1 MHQGEFSRAT
11 TSGHGVQRRQ
21 VLAAGLAWAGASGAA
36 PAAFEAP
43 EPIRVALRQSGL
55 PPQALGWVVLPLTPA
70 RTPGLPMP
78 TLSWQARQP
87 FTPASLSKLVTSYA
101 ALDRL
106 GPAFTWRTAVL
117 WRGLLRDGVLTGDL
131 RLRGS
136 GDPVLVH
143 ERLWRLLRQ
152 VRQRGVREI
161 RGDIVLDRQ
170 VFAPIATAASDFD
183 QAAGRPYNVQ
193 PDGLL
198 LNYHA
203 LTLHLRPDIALG
215 QAHVSVEPTLA
226 GLEVA
231 ATVPLSE
238 TASACD
244 NLRQALQIQHAA
256 SSAGRL
262 SWAGV
267 LPRGCTEEVALSVA
281 YADPGRYAAR
291 LIEAMWREVG
301 GTLSGRVRDAEG
313 PVEAHRDQLLVE
325 HVSPPLSQVVQDM
338 NKSSNNVMAEQVFL
352 TLAARA
358 QPTVSATHAQ
368 ARAVVED
375 WVRSRLGPP
384 EQDGPWVLDNGS
396 GLSRQARCTP
406 LWLARLLHDAFHS
419 PVMPE
424 LMASLPIA
432 GVDGTLRQSQARPG
446 RAHLKTGTLRDAS
459 GVAGY
464 VLDAQGRHHVLV
476 AMASHPQA
484 FAARRVFDALVDWV
498 VSTSP
503 PQNQ

>member
-1 MHQGEFSRAT
+1 MHQSEFSRAT
-11 TSGHGVQRRQ
+11 FGHGLPRRQ
-21 VLAAGLAWAGASGAA
+21 VLAAGLAWAGASWAT

-43 EPIRVALRQSGL
+43 EPIRAALKQSGL
-55 PPQALGWVVLPLTPA
+55 PPQALGWVVLPLTA
-70 RTPGLPMP
+70 TRSPGLPMAA
-78 TLSWQARQP
+78 LSWQARQA
-87 FTPASLSKLVTSYA
+87 FSPASLSKLVTSYA

-117 WRGLLRDGVLTGDL
+117 WRGTLRDGVLEGDL
-131 RLRGS
+131 LLRGS

-161 RGDIVLDRQ
+161 RGHILLDRQ
-170 VFAPIATAASDFD
+170 VFAPMPTQAADFD
-183 QAAGRPYNVQ
+183 QAPGRPYNVQ

-198 LNYHA
+198 LNYNA
-203 LTLHLRPDIALG
+203 LTLRLRPDTALG
-215 QAHVSVEPTLA
+215 RASVVVEPTLA
-226 GLEVA
+226 GLEA
-231 ATVPLSE
+231 PNSVPLSE
-238 TASACD
+238 AASPCD
-244 NLRQALQIQHAA
+244 NLRPALQIQHEPSRAERLGV
-256 SSAGRL
+256 AG
-262 SWAGV
+262 A

-291 LIEAMWREVG
+291 LVEAMWREVG
-301 GTLSGRVRDAEG
+301 GTLSGQVRDAEAAFDASRYQ
-313 PVEAHRDQLLVE
+313 PLVE

-352 TLAARA
+352 TLAAQA
-358 QPTVSATHAQ
+358 QPGARGVTLAQ
-368 ARAVVED
+368 ARTVVAD
-375 WVRSRLGPP
+375 WVRARLGPLD
-384 EQDGPWVLDNGS
+384 QDGPWTLDNGS

-406 LWLARLLHDAFHS
+406 LWLARLLYDAFHS

-432 GVDGTLRQSQARPG
+432 GVDGTLRQSRARPG
-446 RAHLKTGTLRDAS
+446 QAHLKTGTLRDAS

-484 FAARRVFDALVDWV
+484 FAAKRVFDALIDW
-498 VSTSP
+498 TIQSP
-503 PQNQ
+503 LKL